1 MAHTVMV
8 TGADGFIG
16 SHLTEELVKRGE
28 KVRAFCLYN
37 SFGSLGWIDT
47 LPPEIRSEIDIF
59 MGDVRDPNGVRT
71 AMRGQERV
79 FHLAA
84 LIAIPFSYHSPDSY
98 VDTNI
103 KGTLNVL
110 NAARE
115 LGTQRVLVTSTSE
128 VYGTAQYVPI
138 DEKHP
143 FQGQS
148 PYSATKIGADRLAE
162 SFYRSFDLPVT
173 IVRPF
178 NTYGPRQS
186 GRAIIPTIITQLLA
200 GQTEIKLGSLT
211 PTRDFNYVKDTANGF
226 MTIADCDAAIGQEL
240 NIATGVEHSI
250 GDLANEL
257 IAQINP
263 NAKIVCEAERLRPEK
278 SEVNRLLGDS
288 TKLRE
293 LTGWAPQYTFEQG
306 LAATIEF
313 LRGNLDQYKVGMA
326 LSTPKMVK
334 ATNKEIKTMHT
345 KCMGPDDM
353 ITSLSGGNQ
362 QKVIFGKWLERT
374 PQVFMM
380 DEPTRGIDVGAK
392 YEIYELIIQ
401 MAKQGK
407 TVIVV
412 SSEMPEILGI
422 TNRIGVMSNGRLSG
436 IVNTKETD
444 QEELLRLSAKYL

>member
-1 MAHTVMV
+1 MSNRVLV

-16 SHLTEELVKRGE
+16 SHLTEELVKSGE
-28 KVRAFCLYN
+28 KVTAFCLYN
-37 SFGSLGWIDT
+37 SFGTLGWIDT
-47 LPPEIRSEIDIF
+47 LPKEIRSEIEIF
-59 MGDVRDPNGVRT
+59 TGDVRDPNGVRT
-71 AMRGQERV
+71 AMRGQQRV

-115 LGTQRVLVTSTSE
+115 LGTERVMVTSTSE

-186 GRAIIPTIITQLLA
+186 GRAVIPTIISQLLA
-200 GQTEIKLGSLT
+200 GQQEIHLGKLS
-211 PTRDFNYVKDTANGF
+211 PTRDFNFVKDTANGF
-226 MTIADCDAAIGQEL
+226 MAIANCPAAIGQEL
-240 NIATGVEHSI
+240 NIATGEEHSI

-263 NAKIVCEAERLRPEK
+263 NAKIVCEEERLRPEK

-288 TKLRE
+288 TKMRA
-293 LTGWAPQYTFEQG
+293 LTGWKPEYTFEQG
-306 LAATIEF
+306 LAETVAWI
-313 LRGNLDQYKVGMA
+313 RDNLNTYKVG
-326 LSTPKMVK
+326 
-334 ATNKEIKTMHT
+334 
-345 KCMGPDDM
+345 
-353 ITSLSGGNQ
+353 Q
-362 QKVIFGKWLERT
+362 
-374 PQVFMM
+374 
-380 DEPTRGIDVGAK
+380 
-392 YEIYELIIQ
+392 Y
-401 MAKQGK
+401 
-407 TVIVV
+407 
-412 SSEMPEILGI
+412 IL
-422 TNRIGVMSNGRLSG
+422 
-436 IVNTKETD
+436 
-444 QEELLRLSAKYL
+444 